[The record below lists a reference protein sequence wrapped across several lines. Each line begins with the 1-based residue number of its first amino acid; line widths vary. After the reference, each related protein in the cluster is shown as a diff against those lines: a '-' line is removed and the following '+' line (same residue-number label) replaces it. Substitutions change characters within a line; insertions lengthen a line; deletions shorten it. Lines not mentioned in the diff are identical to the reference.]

1 MACRAERLARARTS
15 IPSRYRR
22 HFVDSFAEAAQPF
35 DAPRNPRVRQLTI
48 AFGVLIVC
56 TNIGSITA
64 PSLVKR
70 SPELLLALSSRI
82 RHLLFSVPAGINP
95 VAYAAIGYVR
105 LALAGLICFE
115 LGRLVGHRL
124 FAWFDAQLDGD
135 RPATLRWIERGVERS
150 DWLLVMLFPGS
161 NIVCFL
167 VGRRRMQPRRFIAL
181 LTVGI
186 VARLVWV
193 WFAAKQFESELKT
206 ALDFV
211 DRYQFWF
218 IGAFLVLTIV
228 PSMRKSVAAE
238 KALRAAEAAEQA
250 DASRAD

>member
-1 MACRAERLARARTS
+1 
-15 IPSRYRR
+15 
-22 HFVDSFAEAAQPF
+22 VDSLADAVQPLA
-35 DAPRNPRVRQLTI
+35 APRNPRVRQLTI

-95 VAYAAIGYVR
+95 VSYAAIGYVR
-105 LALAGLICFE
+105 LMIAGLICFQ
-115 LGRLVGHRL
+115 LGHLVGHRL
-124 FAWFDAQLDGD
+124 FAWFDAQLEGQ
-135 RPATLRWIERGVERS
+135 RPATLRWIERGVERA

-161 NIVCFL
+161 NVVCFL
-167 VGRRRMQPRRFIAL
+167 VGRRRMAMRRFVPLIS
-181 LTVGI
+181 VGI
-186 VARLVWV
+186 IVRLIWV

-206 ALDFV
+206 ALDFI

-228 PSMRKSVAAE
+228 PSMRKSIAAE
-238 KALRAAEAAEQA
+238 KALRAAEAAEDVDAPQA
-250 DASRAD
+250 D

>member
-1 MACRAERLARARTS
+1 MDSLADA
-15 IPSRYRR
+15 
-22 HFVDSFAEAAQPF
+22 VQPL

-95 VAYAAIGYVR
+95 VSYASIGYVR
-105 LALAGLICFE
+105 LMVAGLICFQ
-115 LGRLVGHRL
+115 LGHLVGHRL
-124 FAWFDAQLDGD
+124 FAWFDAQLEGQ
-135 RPATLRWIERGVERS
+135 RPATLRWIERGVERA

-161 NIVCFL
+161 NVVCFL
-167 VGRRRMQPRRFIAL
+167 VGRRRMAMRRFVPLIS
-181 LTVGI
+181 VGI
-186 VARLVWV
+186 IVRLIWV
-193 WFAAKQFESELKT
+193 WFAAKQFDSELKT
-206 ALDFV
+206 ALDFI

-228 PSMRKSVAAE
+228 PSMRKSIAAE
-238 KALRAAEAAEQA
+238 KALRAAEAAEEVDAPPA
-250 DASRAD
+250 D